1 MAHTITGKL
10 NKAATTFQ
18 AGDSVGFGLRIGVQ
32 YYDRDTKQKEWTNY
46 EAVIFAKPGA
56 QADFYAS
63 SLVEGSIVEVSGQ
76 QQKIKRFE
84 GQNGLS
90 LSIELID
97 AKVGYIGT
105 VGAGQPKQQAPAR
118 QGYAQ
123 QPAQNAY
130 TPQQPQQ
137 QGYAPTPQQ
146 RPAPQSQQPQQQG
159 YAPTPQQRPA
169 PQSQQQQY
177 QQAPQQ
183 QAPQQQAPQQQY
195 QNGLPAGD
203 NWDDDIPFNQGGR

>member
-32 YYDRDTKQKEWTNY
+32 YYDRETKQKEWTNY
-46 EAVIFAKPGA
+46 ECVIFAKPGA

-90 LSIELID
+90 LSIELVD

-105 VGAGQPKQQAPAR
+105 VGAGQTKAPA
-118 QGYAQ
+118 QGYTQ

-130 TPQQPQQ
+130 VPQQQQ
-137 QGYAPTPQQ
+137 QGYTPTPQQ
-146 RPAPQSQQPQQQG
+146 RPAPQP
-159 YAPTPQQRPA
+159 
-169 PQSQQQQY
+169 QQQQY
-177 QQAPQQ
+177 QQAPQNFT
-183 QAPQQQAPQQQY
+183 PDL
-195 QNGLPAGD
+195 NDG
-203 NWDDDIPFNQGGR
+203 WDSDIPF

>member
-18 AGDSVGFGLRIGVQ
+18 AGDSIGFGLRLGVQ
-32 YYDRDTKQKEWTNY
+32 YYDRETKQKEWTNY

-63 SLVEGSIVEVSGQ
+63 SLVEGSIVEVSGPTL
-76 QQKIKRFE
+76 KIKRFE

-90 LSIELID
+90 LSIEIVE

-105 VGAGQPKQQAPAR
+105 AGTGQHKQQAQ
-118 QGYAQ
+118 QGYSQ

-130 TPQQPQQ
+130 VPQQ

-146 RPAPQSQQPQQQG
+146 RPAPQP
-159 YAPTPQQRPA
+159 
-169 PQSQQQQY
+169 QQQQY
-177 QQAPQQ
+177 QQAPQ
-183 QAPQQQAPQQQY
+183 
-195 QNGLPAGD
+195 NFTTDLNDG
-203 NWDDDIPFNQGGR
+203 WDSDIPF

>member
-32 YYDRDTKQKEWTNY
+32 YYDRETKQKEWTNY

-63 SLVEGSIVEVSGQ
+63 SLVEGSIVEVSGPTL
-76 QQKIKRFE
+76 KIKRFE

-90 LSIELID
+90 LSIEIVE

-105 VGAGQPKQQAPAR
+105 AGTGQHKQQAQ
-118 QGYAQ
+118 QGYSQ
-123 QPAQNAY
+123 QPAQNTYA
-130 TPQQPQQ
+130 PQQ
-137 QGYAPTPQQ
+137 QHGYAPAPQQ
-146 RPAPQSQQPQQQG
+146 RPAPQP
-159 YAPTPQQRPA
+159 
-169 PQSQQQQY
+169 QQQQY
-177 QQAPQQ
+177 QQT
-183 QAPQQQAPQQQY
+183 PQQQY

>member
-32 YYDRDTKQKEWTNY
+32 YYDRETKQKEWTNY
-46 EAVIFAKPGA
+46 ECVIFAKPGA

-63 SLVEGSIVEVSGQ
+63 SLVEGSIVEISGQ

-105 VGAGQPKQQAPAR
+105 VGTGQAKAPA
-118 QGYAQ
+118 QGYTQ

-130 TPQQPQQ
+130 VPQQHQ
-137 QGYAPTPQQ
+137 QGYTPAPQQ
-146 RPAPQSQQPQQQG
+146 RPAPQPQQQH
-159 YAPTPQQRPA
+159 
-169 PQSQQQQY
+169 
-177 QQAPQQ
+177 
-183 QAPQQQAPQQQY
+183 QQAPQQQY
-195 QNGLPAGD
+195 QNGLPPND
-203 NWDDDIPFNQGGR
+203 DWDDDIPFNQGGR

>member
-32 YYDRDTKQKEWTNY
+32 YYDRETKQKEWTNY
-46 EAVIFAKPGA
+46 QCVIFAKPGA

-76 QQKIKRFE
+76 ALKINKFE

-90 LSIELID
+90 LSIELVD

-105 VGAGQPKQQAPAR
+105 VGAGQPKAPV
-118 QGYAQ
+118 
-123 QPAQNAY
+123 
-130 TPQQPQQ
+130 Q
-137 QGYAPTPQQ
+137 QGYAPQPAKNAYTP
-146 RPAPQSQQPQQQG
+146 QQPQQQG

-183 QAPQQQAPQQQY
+183 QAPQQQY

-203 NWDDDIPFNQGGR
+203 NWDDQIPF

>member
-18 AGDSVGFGLRIGVQ
+18 AGDSVGFGLRLGVQ
-32 YYDRDTKQKEWTNY
+32 YYDRETKQKEWTNY

-105 VGAGQPKQQAPAR
+105 VGTGQHKQQAQ
-118 QGYAQ
+118 QGYSQ
-123 QPAQNAY
+123 QPAQNTYA
-130 TPQQPQQ
+130 PQQ
-137 QGYAPTPQQ
+137 QGYAPAPQQ
-146 RPAPQSQQPQQQG
+146 RPAPQP
-159 YAPTPQQRPA
+159 
-169 PQSQQQQY
+169 QQQQY
-177 QQAPQQ
+177 QQAPKNFT
-183 QAPQQQAPQQQY
+183 PDL
-195 QNGLPAGD
+195 NDG
-203 NWDDDIPFNQGGR
+203 WDQDIPF